1 MRNRADQIADLPKV
15 VDIRDG
21 KLVLHF
27 NAILDVVD
35 HDVDEAVAMLREEYG
50 FMVMYEELTGPP
62 AAIIITGLA
71 IPEKARA
78 AIQAFFDALGTHV
91 IWSHPFMTRGYG
103 ERSGPIAVLPGNPL
117 PEPPAPQDPPIKR
130 TITPPDPD
138 ADCTF

>member
-1 MRNRADQIADLPKV
+1 MRNRTDQVADRPNVSDM
-15 VDIRDG
+15 RDG

-27 NAILDVVD
+27 DAILDVVLG
-35 HDVDEAVAMLREEYG
+35 DVVDAVDMLREEYE

-62 AAIIITGLA
+62 AAIIITGLS
-71 IPEKARA
+71 IPEQARK
-78 AIQAFFDALGTHV
+78 AIQAFFDDLGTQV

-130 TITPPDPD
+130 TVTPPDPD
-138 ADCTF
+138 SDCPF